1 MSIEQNVKRGKAR
14 SAALR
19 AAAAAKADAPE
30 AKIMT
35 LQNLKPRPGSHK
47 KAIRVGRG
55 EGSGSGKTSGKGGK
69 GQTARSGGT
78 IRPGFEGGQMPLYR
92 RVSKY
97 GFRSQSKVLGI
108 NRFNPINLDTL
119 QKHFESGSEVTEAKL
134 LELGFGRTART
145 RGGFKLLGRGEL
157 SKALKVVVSA
167 CSADAKLKIEK
178 AGGTIT
184 LTGAP
189 SDAAKGDTETAAT
202 K

>member
-19 AAAAAKADAPE
+19 AAAAAKATAPE

-47 KAIRVGRG
+47 KSIRVGRG

-78 IRPGFEGGQMPLYR
+78 INPGFEGGQMPLYR

-119 QKHFESGSEVTEAKL
+119 QKHFEAGSEVTEAKL

-145 RGGFKLLGRGEL
+145 RGGFKVLGRGEI

-167 CSADAKLKIEK
+167 CSEEAKLKIEK
-178 AGGTIT
+178 AGGTLT
-184 LTGAP
+184 LTGA
-189 SDAAKGDTETAAT
+189 DTAADKVT
-202 K
+202 KAPDAK